1 MSYAPV
7 YVYVCVC
14 TYTHIHIYVKDM
26 VKSTILLNEAENI
39 SFIEHVTNSRIIC
52 QSLYQVPV
60 ASPELRV
67 VLLRLSSRA

>member
-1 MSYAPV
+1 MHLYMCMCV
-7 YVYVCVC
+7 YVRIH
-14 TYTHIHIYVKDM
+14 TYIYVKDM

-39 SFIEHVTNSRIIC
+39 SFIEHVTNSRIVC